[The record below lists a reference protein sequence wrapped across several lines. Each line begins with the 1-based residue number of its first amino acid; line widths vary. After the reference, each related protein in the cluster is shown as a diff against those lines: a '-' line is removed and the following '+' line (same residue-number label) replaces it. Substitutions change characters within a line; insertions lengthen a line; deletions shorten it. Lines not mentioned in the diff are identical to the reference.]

1 MNVRASFF
9 IVLLFLN
16 GVYLEVKSDYVPGEA
31 GAEWTK
37 DELLI
42 VKAKLYRIFSGGGFD
57 AVEELNGLESG
68 PPNRVTWSDV
78 PDAAK
83 MLRLGFHD
91 CLR

>member
-1 MNVRASFF
+1 M
-9 IVLLFLN
+9 ILLHILLPEAKTD
-16 GVYLEVKSDYVPGEA
+16 YLPGQP

-37 DELLI
+37 DDLSI

-68 PPNRVTWSDV
+68 YPSKVTWSDV

-91 CLR
+91 CLK